1 MEIRPKSSKLLLAAI
16 TFEKSLPK
24 AIIKVKMINNFLI
37 ISCIGKDDKLGLRIN
52 KEFFVYKYEKKEISR
67 ESLVFYIQNFLKS
80 HKVKLD
86 EKFSIIVNQGPGSFS
101 GIRISLAV
109 AKGLVIAKKIRLYGY
124 KDDDLLEFNLKNIEE
139 LMKKK
144 LIENKL
150 IKPIYL
156 S

>member
-1 MEIRPKSSKLLLAAI
+1 
-16 TFEKSLPK
+16 
-24 AIIKVKMINNFLI
+24 MINNFLI

-139 LMKKK
+139 LMKNK

>member
-1 MEIRPKSSKLLLAAI
+1 
-16 TFEKSLPK
+16 
-24 AIIKVKMINNFLI
+24 MINNFLI
-37 ISCIGKDDKLGLRIN
+37 ISCTGKDDKLGLRIN

-80 HKVKLD
+80 HKAKLD

-101 GIRISLAV
+101 GIRISLAI

-124 KDDDLLEFNLKNIEE
+124 KNDDLLEFNLKNIEE

>member
-1 MEIRPKSSKLLLAAI
+1 
-16 TFEKSLPK
+16 
-24 AIIKVKMINNFLI
+24 MIDNFLI

-150 IKPIYL
+150 IKPIYM

>member
-1 MEIRPKSSKLLLAAI
+1 
-16 TFEKSLPK
+16 
-24 AIIKVKMINNFLI
+24 MINNFLI

-52 KEFFVYKYEKKEISR
+52 KEFFVYKYEKKEIKR

-80 HKVKLD
+80 HKVILD

-101 GIRISLAV
+101 GIRISLAI

-150 IKPIYL
+150 IKPIYM